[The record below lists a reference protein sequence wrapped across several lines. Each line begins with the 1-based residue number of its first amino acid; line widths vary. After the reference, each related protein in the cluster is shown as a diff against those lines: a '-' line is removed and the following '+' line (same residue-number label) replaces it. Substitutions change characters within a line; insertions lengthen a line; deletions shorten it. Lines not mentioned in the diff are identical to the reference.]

1 MAIQEVEQVTG
12 SGLIEAGY
20 GIGATTSA
28 AIGFGFFGPVGAVG
42 AFVAFS
48 FGFGGALGAQLFA
61 RNRF

>member
-1 MAIQEVEQVTG
+1 VTG

-48 FGFGGALGAQLFA
+48 FGFGGSLGAQLFA